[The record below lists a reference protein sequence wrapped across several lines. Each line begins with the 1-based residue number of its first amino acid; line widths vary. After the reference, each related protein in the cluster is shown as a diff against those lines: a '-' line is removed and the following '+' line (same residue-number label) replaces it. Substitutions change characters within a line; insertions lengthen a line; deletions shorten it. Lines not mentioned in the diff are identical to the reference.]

1 MPPHGA
7 QIRAI
12 HVVAG
17 EELVLIGAWLK
28 FTPLVAEAGVVLGL
42 NFGCPRAHA
51 SDVHV
56 FQVEEGCA

>member
-17 EELVLIGAWLK
+17 EELVLVGARLK
-28 FTPLVAEAGVVLGL
+28 FSLLIAEARVVLRL
-42 NFGCPRAHA
+42 DFGCPRAHA

-56 FQVEEGCA
+56 LQVEEGCA